1 MFASCWLISGT
12 RNILLT
18 FQLGWLSEIK
28 FKNNYMPPPPSLAV
42 GSLCT
47 DESPGTTVQPDGPLR
62 GCTLAFSCSYTGTPI
77 LIRVPAN
84 FSEMLQV
91 SRRSLVITVGARR
104 RASCAWLIRSRTSPC
119 RAATRARVASARSGC
134 SVVPTVARRF
144 SSGCMRAWS
153 DNRVTPGART
163 WRAVLVSSDSDTRT
177 NLNTRSFKVLRPMER
192 PLSSKSTSTRP
203 TRCAGKF

>member
-1 MFASCWLISGT
+1 
-12 RNILLT
+12 
-18 FQLGWLSEIK
+18 
-28 FKNNYMPPPPSLAV
+28 MPPGP
-42 GSLCT
+42 T
-47 DESPGTTVQPDGPLR
+47 ES
-62 GCTLAFSCSYTGTPI
+62 FYTGTPR
-77 LIRVPAN
+77 LLRVPAN

-153 DNRVTPGART
+153 EKGGVLYIRSDRT
-163 WRAVLVSSDSDTRT
+163 
-177 NLNTRSFKVLRPMER
+177 
-192 PLSSKSTSTRP
+192 
-203 TRCAGKF
+203 